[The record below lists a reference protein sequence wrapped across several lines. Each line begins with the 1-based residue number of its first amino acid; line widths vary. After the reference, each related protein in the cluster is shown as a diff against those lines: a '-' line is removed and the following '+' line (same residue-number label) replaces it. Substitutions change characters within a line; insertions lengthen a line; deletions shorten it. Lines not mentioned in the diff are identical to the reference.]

1 MLLLFRFLELD
12 EGSIRIDD
20 VDISRLKLPQLR
32 KCVIIASLLEIWTG
46 SMDLTSE
53 SVRRAIAMLPQDPTL
68 FSGSVKANIDPFGV
82 FSDEQIWGAL

>member
-32 KCVIIASLLEIWTG
+32 KCDIIASLLACGRVPWI
-46 SMDLTSE
+46 
-53 SVRRAIAMLPQDPTL
+53 
-68 FSGSVKANIDPFGV
+68 
-82 FSDEQIWGAL
+82 

>member
-32 KCVIIASLLEIWTG
+32 KCVIIASLACG
-46 SMDLTSE
+46 GHMDLTSE

>member
-32 KCVIIASLLEIWTG
+32 KCVIIAPLACG
-46 SMDLTSE
+46 GDMDLTSE

>member
-32 KCVIIASLLEIWTG
+32 KCVIIASPGVWTG

>member
-32 KCVIIASLLEIWTG
+32 KCVIIASLLEYGRVPWI
-46 SMDLTSE
+46 
-53 SVRRAIAMLPQDPTL
+53 
-68 FSGSVKANIDPFGV
+68 
-82 FSDEQIWGAL
+82 

>member
-1 MLLLFRFLELD
+1 
-12 EGSIRIDD
+12 
-20 VDISRLKLPQLR
+20 
-32 KCVIIASLLEIWTG
+32 
-46 SMDLTSE
+46 MDLTSE